1 MVEQGDEQEL
11 LRSLEEQFEKLK
23 IADVLV
29 QSALTVSQLGW
40 RRLGTEHRDLGEAR
54 LAVDSLKALTAVLE
68 GALPAETLRDLSQMV
83 ANMQLAFAK
92 AAAESN
98 APEEPEPEAPP
109 TPLEPDPQGDQRL
122 IEEP

>member
-1 MVEQGDEQEL
+1 MAEPEERSEDEQEL
-11 LRSLEEQFEKLK
+11 LRSLEEQLEQLK

-40 RRLGTEHRDLGEAR
+40 RRLGSEHRDLGEAR

-68 GALPAETLRDLSQMV
+68 GALPAETHRDLSQMV

-92 AAAESN
+92 ASAESG
-98 APEEPEPEAPP
+98 APGPPEPEARPDS
-109 TPLEPDPQGDQRL
+109 EPDPAAGD
-122 IEEP
+122 